1 MNKKESTN
9 MHISGTNKQLLERI
23 QQLEEQNAYLW
34 NELTKIQNSYA
45 YRFISIIRNNFL
57 DKVIKPR
64 TRQKFYTSISLFVH
78 HTSKLPVKFVIPRY
92 PTKKPLISVVIPCY
106 NYGKYLQE
114 AIESVLNQTFQD
126 FEIII
131 VNDGSTDPT
140 TIKLLKSINYPK
152 TRVINQ
158 KNSKVPTARNN
169 GIKEARG
176 KYICCLD
183 ADDKLAPTYLEK
195 CLFIME
201 LYKLDICS
209 AWLQEFGDSND
220 VWYTSDLNILTIK
233 NNNQL
238 TTSSVFTKKIWKKT
252 GGYNIKLN
260 EGYEDWGFWIAIA
273 EKGGKGKTIKEPLFF
288 YRKHGYSLINSAM
301 SKHIYLVEK
310 IKTIFPRVYEDEKY
324 VHKIYKKSQ
333 TCYKAINPY
342 INLITHRE
350 VPLQEGIL
358 FFIPWMVTGGADKR
372 FLAMGK
378 ALLNNGEKVSF
389 ITTEEQP
396 QYYDN
401 WINEYQKFTNDI
413 FNLPALLKKED
424 YYTFVKYIIKSRNV
438 KVIIIGG
445 STYAYQITK
454 KIKRDFPQIK
464 IIDLLFNTEGH
475 FESSLKFAEYIDTTI
490 AENKTISKAYKKK
503 NLLDYKK
510 IKVIPNGVD
519 ISQYHMLKK
528 SYKKKKIVISY
539 IGRISSEKGP
549 DIFINAIEK
558 IHKNYPNC
566 KFVLAGSGPSLDECK
581 KQINILGLSNICEI
595 PGNINTYEYLKKTDI
610 LIVPSRIDGR
620 PNIILEAMA
629 SGVPVIA
636 SKTGGIPL
644 LLGTNQERG
653 LLFKPGSVD
662 SLVKKISL
670 LINNTQIRESL
681 ANKARVYAE
690 EKLNDRIFLD
700 EFVKTIKDPSL

>member
-1 MNKKESTN
+1 MNKEESSN
-9 MHISGTNKQLLERI
+9 IHKSKINKQLLERI

-34 NELTKIQNSYA
+34 NELTKIQNSYT

-57 DKVIKPR
+57 DKVIKPHI
-64 TRQKFYTSISLFVH
+64 RQKFYTSISLFVH
-78 HTSKLPVKFVIPRY
+78 HTSKLPIKFVIPRY
-92 PTKKPLISVVIPCY
+92 STNKPLISVIIPCY
-106 NYGKYLQE
+106 NYGQYLQE

-131 VNDGSTDPT
+131 VNDGSTDPA
-140 TIKLLKSINYPK
+140 TIKLLKNINCPK

-169 GIKEARG
+169 GIREARG

-183 ADDKLAPTYLEK
+183 ADDKLTSTYLEK

-209 AWLQEFGDSND
+209 TWLQEFGDSKNI
-220 VWYTSDLNILTIK
+220 WHTSDLNISTIRD
-233 NNNQL
+233 NNQL
-238 TTSSVFTKKIWKKT
+238 TTSSVFTKNIWKKT

-260 EGYEDWGFWIAIA
+260 DGYEDWGFWIAIA
-273 EKGGKGKTIKEPLFF
+273 EKGGRGMTIKEPLFL
-288 YRKHGYSLINSAM
+288 YRKHGYSLTNSAI
-301 SKHIYLVEK
+301 SKHKYLVK
-310 IKTIFPRVYEDEKY
+310 IIKTIFPRVYKDEKY

-333 TCYKAINPY
+333 ISYKAINPY
-342 INLITHRE
+342 TNLMAHRK
-350 VPLQEGIL
+350 VQSQEGVL
-358 FFIPWMVTGGADKR
+358 FFTPWMVAGGADKR

-396 QYYDN
+396 QYYDS
-401 WINEYQKFTNDI
+401 WTNEYQKLTNDI

-438 KVIIIGG
+438 KIIIIGG
-445 STYAYQITK
+445 SNYAYQVTK
-454 KIKRDFPQIK
+454 KIKKDFPQIK

-490 AENKTISKAYKKK
+490 AENKTISKAYTRK
-503 NLLDYKK
+503 NPSGYKK

-539 IGRISSEKGP
+539 IGRISPEKGP

-558 IHKNYPNC
+558 IHKKYPNC
-566 KFVLAGSGPSLDECK
+566 KFALAGNGPSLDECK
-581 KQINILGLSNICEI
+581 RQINLLGLSNICKI

-653 LLFKPGSVD
+653 LLFKPGSVN
-662 SLVKKISL
+662 SLVKKISF

-681 ANKARVYAE
+681 ANKARVYTE
-690 EKLNDRIFLD
+690 KKLNDRVFLD
-700 EFVKTIKDPSL
+700 EFVKTIKDSNL